1 MEQSVRSCGCHRQG
15 EGEEDTKEEGKE
27 GDLST
32 SSPQLRTQRHGG
44 ALNASSPQ
52 LRTHGSSAV
61 PDAGARAAL
70 RAIASA
76 R

>member
-1 MEQSVRSCGCHRQG
+1 MADSAVVEQSVRSCGCHRQG
-15 EGEEDTKEEGKE
+15 EGEEDTEEEWQE

-32 SSPQLRTQRHGG
+32 SSPQLRTHG
-44 ALNASSPQ
+44 A
-52 LRTHGSSAV
+52 SAV

-76 R
+76 RSKRR